1 MFNSNK
7 DKVKVRTIKFE
18 KIKVLKVLDDST
30 GYLEYK
36 SISDSYINIIVYNY
50 VINEQPNIKL
60 KSIKIDHLH
69 GTIKCICTKKEI
81 YELYLYLIYKCND
94 TLTNLRYK

>member
-7 DKVKVRTIKFE
+7 DKVKIRTIKFE
-18 KIKVLKVLDDST
+18 KIKVLDDST

-36 SISDSYINIIVYNY
+36 SISDSYINTIVYNY
-50 VINEQPNIKL
+50 VIDEHTNIKL
-60 KSIKIDHLH
+60 KSIKIDHLY

-94 TLTNLRYK
+94 TLTNLRYR